1 MGLRRVSH
9 LDRAVLDWLAARA
22 LCDVR
27 FRTLVPT
34 AVIQVKDCLHASDG
48 GRAGRRRG
56 PGRGP
61 RAGHLRQPRD
71 RVHDRPDRARTRR
84 RGPDHRGRAAARRA
98 DRRVPPAARPL
109 VVPPEVRPAVR
120 GGLLRHGAARH
131 RRGHPEIPGLGPD
144 QGHRPGHGRTHGRAL
159 RHRHHARHRRRAG
172 PADRGR
178 RAGPQADRDDRRRLG
193 RAEGDQGG
201 DDLPPGRRGIHLARG
216 ADLQEIRRRV
226 GLRRPQRAVPAGR
239 RRVGDRLQDRRHHR
253 RVRSASPP
261 TARSGSR
268 PAWPTPCPRP
278 PTTGTATCP
287 PPT

>member
-1 MGLRRVSH
+1 MPAVVAGQGGG
-9 LDRAVLDWLAARA
+9 AVLDGVLERVTFANPETGYTIARIA
-22 LCDVR
+22 
-27 FRTLVPT
+27 P
-34 AVIQVKDCLHASDG
+34 VKGAG
-48 GRAGRRRG
+48 GWW
-56 PGRGP
+56 GRG
-61 RAGHLRQPRD
+61 
-71 RVHDRPDRARTRR
+71 T
-84 RGPDHRGRAAARRA
+84 DHRGRAAARRA

-159 RHRHHARHRRRAG
+159 RRGHHARHRRRAG
-172 PADRGR
+172 PAGRGR
-178 RAGPQADRDDRRRLG
+178 RAGPQAHRDDRRRLG
-193 RAEGDQGG
+193 RAEGDQGS
-201 DDLPPGRRGIHLARG
+201 DDLPPGRRGVHLAGG

-226 GLRRPQRAVPAGR
+226 GLGRAQRAVPAGR
-239 RRVGDRLQDRRHHR
+239 RRVGDRVQDRGHHR
-253 RVRSASPP
+253 HVRSASPP